1 VKVLGIVCSPRKGG
15 NTEIL
20 TQEAL
25 SSARECG
32 AKTELL
38 TSWDKDI
45 KPCDGCFSCENTGK
59 CHIKDDMEEL
69 YPKFLEADGMIWAT
83 PVYFFNVSAQA
94 KILID
99 RLYAL
104 YAGCRLNSKVGGT
117 ISIASSLGH
126 QSVWNTFN
134 VFYSVHHMLQAD
146 FVFGFARGK
155 GDIRKDN
162 HAMKAARELGRQI
175 VLLIEQKF
183 IYPEEFDITL
193 YALVKR
199 RYGIDMCPAMGRF
212 D

>member
-1 VKVLGIVCSPRKGG
+1 VNVLGILCSPRSGG

-38 TSWDKDI
+38 TVWDKDI
-45 KPCDGCFSCENTGK
+45 KPCDGCGSCEKTGI

-83 PVYFFNVSAQA
+83 PVYFFNVTAQA

-104 YAGCRLNSKVGGT
+104 YADCRLNSKVSGT

-126 QSVWNTFN
+126 QNVWNTFN
-134 VFYSVHHMLQAD
+134 AFYSVNHMLPAD
-146 FVFGFARGK
+146 FVWGFARKK

-162 HAMKAARELGRQI
+162 HAMKAAKELGRQV
-175 VLLIEQKF
+175 VLLVEQKF
-183 IYPEEFDITL
+183 KYPEEFDKPL
-193 YALVKR
+193 YSFVKR
-199 RYGIDMCPAMGRF
+199 SYGIDMCPAMGRF